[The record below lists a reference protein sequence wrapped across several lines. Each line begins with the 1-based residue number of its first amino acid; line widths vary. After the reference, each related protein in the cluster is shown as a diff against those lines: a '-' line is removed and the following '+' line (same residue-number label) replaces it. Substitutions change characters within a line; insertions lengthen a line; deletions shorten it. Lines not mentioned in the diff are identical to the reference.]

1 MPAPSYQN
9 RPRCTA
15 RSKQTGER
23 CKNTAV
29 PGKTVCRF
37 HGGLSSGPP
46 RGSKNAL
53 RTGAHE
59 TILEATMT
67 EDERAYLDGLELDP
81 RAVLRDTLKLLRL
94 RELRVMQRIRTA
106 REAEALAGRPTGE
119 VDENGKP
126 RLHPALM
133 VKGGS
138 RTAMNGT
145 QNSGTS
151 TTMISESYA
160 AHIAGWE
167 KGLTEIQDQIRRTAD
182 ALARLEAAG
191 GGEEKPVEIV
201 LNMGGADPTGRHAD
215 EAWAGETG
223 EGA

>member
-46 RGSKNAL
+46 VGSKNAL

-67 EDERAYLDGLELDP
+67 EEERAYVAGLELDP
-81 RAVLRDTLKLLRL
+81 KQVLRDTLKMLRL
-94 RELRVMQRIRTA
+94 RELRVMRRIRTA
-106 REAEALAGRPTGE
+106 LEAESRAGRPTGG
-119 VDENGKP
+119 VDEKGKP

-138 RTAMNGT
+138 RTVMDGT

-160 AHIAGWE
+160 SHIAGWE
-167 KGLTEIQDQIRRTAD
+167 KGLTDIHDQIRRTAD

-201 LNMGGADPTGRHAD
+201 LNLGGPLPG
-215 EAWAGETG
+215 EAQPGEAGEDV
-223 EGA
+223 

>member
-1 MPAPSYQN
+1 MPAPSYKN

-29 PGKTVCRF
+29 PGRTVCRF

-46 RGSKNAL
+46 KGSKNAL

-59 TILEATMT
+59 TILESTMT
-67 EDERAYLDGLELDP
+67 EEERAYLEGLELDP
-81 RAVLRDTLKLLRL
+81 KTVLRDTLKLLRL
-94 RELRVMQRIRTA
+94 RELRVMQRIRAA
-106 REAEALAGRPTGE
+106 REAEGRAGRPTGE
-119 VDENGKP
+119 TDENGKP
-126 RLHPALM
+126 KRHPALM

-138 RTAMNGT
+138 QTVMNGT

-167 KGLTEIQDQIRRTAD
+167 KGLTDIQDQIRRTAD
-182 ALARLEAAG
+182 ALARLEASG

-201 LNMGGADPTGRHAD
+201 LNMGGPLPD
-215 EAWAGETG
+215 EAGQAEE
-223 EGA
+223 EGKE